1 MQGLNEMVTQ
11 IINKIPDV
19 RPLPPTIGMLLVGKL
34 QGIDSAPPEK
44 RGEMLAKAWAA
55 AEEESAQAWGFF
67 RTVGADE
74 RLAHLW
80 AVITAA
86 CIPGWMAGI
95 HAQNQALIDSA
106 ANAFDARQN
115 SLIQYLEQQ
124 LAHADMKELE
134 KAKGIELAA
143 SLGRLLDAVGPNF
156 LPAASQMHELH
167 LAQPFPP
174 TAGQVLT
181 HTVSLPTI
189 SAPMVSM
196 EPSVELGG

>member
-11 IINKIPDV
+11 IINKMPDL
-19 RPLPPTIGMLLVGKL
+19 RPLPPSAGMLLVGKL
-34 QGIDSAPPEK
+34 QGIYAAPPEK
-44 RGEMLAKAWAA
+44 RGEMLAQAWAA
-55 AEEESAQAWGFF
+55 ALEENAQARGFF

-74 RLAHLW
+74 RLAQLW
-80 AVITAA
+80 AALTAA
-86 CIPGWMAGI
+86 CIPGWLAGI
-95 HAQNQALIDSA
+95 HGQKQALIDSA

-156 LPAASQMHELH
+156 TPPPIPPHELH
-167 LAQPFPP
+167 LAQPLSPV
-174 TAGQVLT
+174 AGAGDLARAVT
-181 HTVSLPTI
+181 PAMP
-189 SAPMVSM
+189 APMA
-196 EPSVELGG
+196 SVGPFIDLGG